1 MSGAW
6 DWPWR
11 WIAPV
16 VLVVLSLIVV
26 VLGLLSDDTT
36 SGDQP
41 MNSRPAMEDTATAPT
56 PSGQDQHSVSRQAG
70 VPTLPATKDSDEYA
84 EAVATLVFTRDW
96 RRHPDDYRAALH
108 EGLDPEYVLASEA
121 REEIIA
127 TLDVRIPE
135 PWLWERMVG
144 AKQTNTFVPKTTWEP
159 AIASDPR
166 ALEDWPRGVTVRNVQ
181 GIQTLRYLDER
192 GDFQTDH
199 QSVTV
204 TVFMV
209 CPPARDECTLLG
221 VPREVEQ

>member
-1 MSGAW
+1 M
-6 DWPWR
+6 
-11 WIAPV
+11 
-16 VLVVLSLIVV
+16 IVI
-26 VLGLLSDDTT
+26 VLGLLSDDT
-36 SGDQP
+36 SDGQL
-41 MNSRPAMEDTATAPT
+41 ATAEPTIAETAMVPT
-56 PSGQDQHSVSRQAG
+56 PSGEGQQSVSRQAG

-84 EAVATLVFTRDW
+84 EAVAALIFSRDW

-108 EGLDPEYVLASEA
+108 AGLDPEYVLASGA

-127 TLDVRIPE
+127 TLETRIPE

-192 GDFQTDH
+192 RDFQTDH
-199 QSVTV
+199 QAVTV

-209 CPPARDECTLLG
+209 CPPARDGCTLLG